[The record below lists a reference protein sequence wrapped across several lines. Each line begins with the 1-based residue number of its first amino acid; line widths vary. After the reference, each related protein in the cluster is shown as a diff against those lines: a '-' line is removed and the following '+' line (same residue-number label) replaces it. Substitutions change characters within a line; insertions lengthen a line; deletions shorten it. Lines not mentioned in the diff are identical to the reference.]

1 MYLSDFNM
9 MLDSKLKDCF
19 SEIEL
24 DKNVIN
30 DIFLNELKMHEI
42 QNETQ
47 NVTQNETKSNNK
59 RSERK
64 VTIQRNRI
72 EKNKK

>member
-24 DKNVIN
+24 DKNIIN
-30 DIFLNELKMHEI
+30 EIYLNEIKMNEI
-42 QNETQ
+42 QNE
-47 NVTQNETKSNNK
+47 TQNETKSNNK
-59 RSERK
+59 KSERK
-64 VTIQRNRI
+64 VGIQRSRI

>member
-24 DKNVIN
+24 DKNIIN
-30 DIFLNELKMHEI
+30 EIYLNEIKM
-42 QNETQ
+42 NETQ
-47 NVTQNETKSNNK
+47 NETQNETKSHNQK
-59 RSERK
+59 SERK
-64 VTIQRNRI
+64 VGIQRSRI